1 MCVSLRYLFG
11 ESVNGHGFVV
21 FGVVT
26 EDKGKIS
33 IPGSLQRVQV
43 LHTHTQTH
51 ARIRET
57 TRLISDFTITYPIY
71 ELTFESPFKKNGER
85 NTHLAS

>member
-43 LHTHTQTH
+43 LHTHRHMHVSVKTQ
-51 ARIRET
+51 
-57 TRLISDFTITYPIY
+57 D
-71 ELTFESPFKKNGER
+71 
-85 NTHLAS
+85 